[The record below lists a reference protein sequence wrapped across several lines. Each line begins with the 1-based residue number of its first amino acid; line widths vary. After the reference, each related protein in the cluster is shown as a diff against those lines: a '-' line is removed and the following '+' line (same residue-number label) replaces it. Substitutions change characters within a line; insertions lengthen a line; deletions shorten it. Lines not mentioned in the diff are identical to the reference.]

1 MLKITATVALA
12 TGDHAVIE
20 ADHPLHLNEA
30 LMYLQSIGALKQPAN
45 ANVAPNVGP
54 TAAPAGTTETATETA
69 TAEKPKRQS
78 KSTKASAGSA
88 APAAESEQTA
98 PTPAAAATTKHKP
111 EDVTAAVTT
120 LANATSLAVARSVLE
135 QFGVKRAAELKPE
148 QYDAFIAACEAKA
161 SEAKAEDVGEVL

>member
-45 ANVAPNVGP
+45 TYVAPNVGP
-54 TAAPAGTTETATETA
+54 A
-69 TAEKPKRQS
+69 TAIADEKEDPQPEKPKRQS
-78 KSTKASAGSA
+78 KKASAGNA
-88 APAAESEQTA
+88 AQPAAGEQTA
-98 PTPAAAATTKHKP
+98 QTPAATTTAKHKP
-111 EDVTAAVTT
+111 EDVTAAVTS

-148 QYDAFIAACEAKA
+148 QYDDFIAACEAKA
-161 SEAKAEDVGEVL
+161 SEVKAEDVGEVL

>member
-45 ANVAPNVGP
+45 TNVAPNVGP
-54 TAAPAGTTETATETA
+54 TAAPAGEKDDPSP
-69 TAEKPKRQS
+69 EKPKRQS
-78 KSTKASAGSA
+78 KKASAGSA
-88 APAAESEQTA
+88 APAAESEQTG
-98 PTPAAAATTKHKP
+98 PTPAATTTTKHKP

-148 QYDAFIAACEAKA
+148 QYDDFIAACEAKA

>member
-45 ANVAPNVGP
+45 TNVAPNVGP
-54 TAAPAGTTETATETA
+54 AAAPASEKEDPQP
-69 TAEKPKRQS
+69 EKPKRQP
-78 KSTKASAGSA
+78 KSAKASAGSA
-88 APAAESEQTA
+88 AQPAAGEQTA
-98 PTPAAAATTKHKP
+98 QTPAATTTTKHKP
-111 EDVTAAVTT
+111 EDVTAAVTS

-148 QYDAFIAACEAKA
+148 QYDDFIAACEAKA

>member
-30 LMYLQSIGALKQPAN
+30 LMYLQSIGALKQPPQQPAN
-45 ANVAPNVGP
+45 TNVGEGQQ
-54 TAAPAGTTETATETA
+54 TAGAQEAAP
-69 TAEKPKRQS
+69 AEKPKRQP
-78 KSTKASAGSA
+78 KTPKASAGTA
-88 APAAESEQTA
+88 AQPAESEQTA
-98 PTPAAAATTKHKP
+98 QTPAATTTTKHKP